1 MKKITFIL
9 AMVLFSAITVSAQST
24 NTPGVDK
31 REQNQQNRIGNGIK
45 NGSLTP
51 EEAVRLEKQQGH
63 IQHMENKAKADGNVT
78 AAERARLQAAENRS
92 SRNIYRKKH
101 NARTN

>member
-1 MKKITFIL
+1 MKKLFIL
-9 AMVLFSAITVSAQST
+9 TCTIAFFAIKASSQTS
-24 NTPGVDK
+24 TPGVDK

-51 EEAVRLEKQQGH
+51 EEAARLEKQQGH
-63 IQHMENKAKADGNVT
+63 IEHMENKAKADGNVT

-101 NARTN
+101 NARTRN

>member
-1 MKKITFIL
+1 MKKLFLIVFATT
-9 AMVLFSAITVSAQST
+9 FSAITVSAQT
-24 NTPGVDK
+24 RTPGVDK

-45 NGSLTP
+45 NGSLTRQ
-51 EEAVRLEKQQGH
+51 EAVRLEKQQGH
-63 IQHMENKAKADGNVT
+63 IEHIENKAKADGNVT

-101 NARTN
+101 NARSRS